1 MSRVPEGEPMTTER
15 PPTKRKRGQI
25 SVRGSTYD
33 KLRAY
38 ARRHG
43 TLVDPTVDA
52 IITKWL
58 DEQERTS

>member
-1 MSRVPEGEPMTTER
+1 MTTER
-15 PPTKRKRGQI
+15 PPKKRTQV
-25 SVRGSTYD
+25 SVRGTTYD

-43 TLVDPTVDA
+43 TQVDPTVDA

-58 DEQERTS
+58 DEVEKGGN

>member
-1 MSRVPEGEPMTTER
+1 MTNER
-15 PPTKRKRGQI
+15 PPRKRGQI
-25 SVRGSTYD
+25 SVRGTTYD

-43 TLVDPTVDA
+43 TQVDPTVDA